1 MSPKSSLATA
11 TTLDQIRG
19 LLPTMDTD
27 LTTPA
32 KALEPAATTTTT
44 GPQPATADPRA
55 LSRLDLLT

>member
-1 MSPKSSLATA
+1 M
-11 TTLDQIRG
+11 DRIRG

-32 KALEPAATTTTT
+32 KVLEHSATTTTI